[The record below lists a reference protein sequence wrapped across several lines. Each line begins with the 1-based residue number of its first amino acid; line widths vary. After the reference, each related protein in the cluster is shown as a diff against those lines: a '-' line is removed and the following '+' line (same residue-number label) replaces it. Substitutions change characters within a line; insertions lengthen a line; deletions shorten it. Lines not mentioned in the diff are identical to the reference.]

1 MAKRKPLVYWEACVQ
16 IALFQ
21 DEKRAAGEMEGVASV
36 VKQHDAGD
44 IVLCTSVLT
53 RVEVLEGRLT
63 DAQRNRYRTF
73 MLRPDVQEIGV
84 TKRIVERAAQ
94 LRTEFH
100 LESLDALHLA
110 TALEYEVPVL
120 HTFDGAGKRG
130 GGLLRL
136 ANEASLKDR
145 IAIRKPAA
153 PQLALFDATGGPQY
167 PEAQPETAKEQAKP
181 HRTTKKR

>member
-1 MAKRKPLVYWEACVQ
+1 MKVDFLQSAVAVERRIQHIELAQVPPGADRERLERVARLPHDTPDLSGECQ
-16 IALFQ
+16 AL
-21 DEKRAAGEMEGVASV
+21 ESV
-36 VKQHDAGD
+36 D
-44 IVLCTSVLT
+44 
-53 RVEVLEGRLT
+53 
-63 DAQRNRYRTF
+63 
-73 MLRPDVQEIGV
+73 DVQEIGV